1 MRLRVAGAFH
11 SPLMETAVEPL
22 GEAIDAAEF
31 RAPRFPIAAN
41 VTGELVADPEEI
53 RALLKRHVVS
63 PVRWE
68 SCVRSLLAAGA
79 EVFVEAGAG
88 DVLTRLAKRVVP
100 GARAVAVGSPSEA
113 STLAAELH

>member
-1 MRLRVAGAFH
+1 
-11 SPLMETAVEPL
+11 METAVEPL
-22 GEAIDAAEF
+22 GAAIDAAEF
-31 RAPRFPIAAN
+31 RAPRFPIATN

-68 SCVRSLLAAGA
+68 SCMRSLLAAGA

-88 DVLTRLAKRVVP
+88 DVLTRLAKRVLP
-100 GARAVAVGSPSEA
+100 DARAVAVGSPSEA
-113 STLAAELH
+113 SALAAELD